1 MNADCKLR
9 IGVWSLLTIVGLVL
23 IIMMASALFFDLGH
37 GGDPLNKGTHA
48 APNAKTVPQPH
59 Q

>member
-9 IGVWSLLTIVGLVL
+9 MGVWSLLTIVGLVL
-23 IIMMASALFFDLGH
+23 IIMIASALFFEPGH
-37 GGDPLNKGTHA
+37 GGNLSNKSTHA
-48 APNAKTVPQPH
+48 APNAKSVTQPH

>member
-23 IIMMASALFFDLGH
+23 IIMIASALFFEPGH
-37 GGDPLNKGTHA
+37 GGSPLNKGTRA
-48 APNAKTVPQPH
+48 APNAKSVPQPH